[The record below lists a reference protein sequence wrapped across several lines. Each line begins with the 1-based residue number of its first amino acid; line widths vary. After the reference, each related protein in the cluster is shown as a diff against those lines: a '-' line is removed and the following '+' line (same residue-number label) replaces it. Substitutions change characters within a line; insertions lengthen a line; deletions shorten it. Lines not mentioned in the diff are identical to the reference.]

1 MCVPRVYD
9 SSSDLRKSRKKYFKQ
24 KKDTRYKILAIVGLT
39 LLVLEIIIFVGIWI
53 AEYKNSHRLGIA
65 GQQVDDYQFGKEVD
79 NFFEQ
84 DKHDGVSRSVRDSGT
99 QNMTGSGMN
108 TTTDSPTTED
118 PLPRRQ
124 FPPDIF
130 TLEQKRQGAI
140 TLHIAGI
147 IYMFCALA
155 LVCDE
160 FFVPSLE
167 IIIEKFHIPEDVAGA
182 TFMAA
187 GGSAPEFFTSLVG
200 VFFARNAV
208 GFGTIVGSAVFN
220 ILFVIGVVGL
230 LTKSILLLTSWPLFR
245 DTTFY
250 AVALAALVG
259 FLQNGQVAWY
269 ESLSLFSLYVL
280 YVLFMLIN
288 SHAERFA
295 RKCVN
300 YLKDKLCCCTCTCS
314 CTKSSSVHS
323 APDTEAERCT
333 TGHSGRSTHGS
344 TILVRPREPSDDS
357 GDMELVS

>member
-65 GQQVDDYQFGKEVD
+65 GQQVDDYQIGKEVD

-118 PLPRRQ
+118 PLPRSQ